1 MKKTKNRKKVYIG
14 LSIDILHHGHINL
27 INNAKKYGDLIIGLY
42 TDKAIVQKKR
52 LPLISFE
59 NRKKILKSISGVKRI
74 VPQNDWEYCNN
85 LKKIKPDIM
94 VHGDDWKLYE
104 KSLRIKTIKTLKKIG
119 AKLIEIPFTKNI
131 SSSALSERMFSQNML
146 PVNRMS
152 SLKKMI
158 ESEKFCRI
166 IETHSPL
173 AALIAEN
180 TFLQNKDGSKN
191 EFDGFWSSSLT
202 DSTLKGKPDIEVLG
216 INQRL
221 TNIGEIF
228 DITSKPLIM
237 DIDTGG
243 KLEHFEINIKT
254 IQKAGVSAIIM
265 EDKKGLKKNS
275 LFGLKVKQ
283 EQDSIKSFSKKIKTG
298 KKVSNSEFM
307 IIARIESLILNK
319 TVSDAFKRA
328 KAYVA
333 AGADGIMI
341 HSKEKNPKEI
351 FKFSKIFKRKFP
363 NIPLVAVPSSY
374 NKVTEKQLIE
384 NGFNIVIYANHLLR
398 ASYPAMKKTILSILK
413 NKRSYEIDNE
423 LMSIKNILELIPGT
437 K

>member
-1 MKKTKNRKKVYIG
+1 MKKTKNKKVYIG

-27 INNAKKYGDLIIGLY
+27 INEARKYGDLTVGLY
-42 TDKAIVQKKR
+42 TDRAILQKKR
-52 LPLISFE
+52 LPLISYK
-59 NRKKILKSISGVKRI
+59 NRKKILKNINGIKKI
-74 VPQNDWEYCNN
+74 IPQEEWEYCNN
-85 LKKIKPDIM
+85 LKKIKPDFM
-94 VHGDDWKLYE
+94 VHGDDWKLNE
-104 KSLRIKTIKTLKKIG
+104 KNLRSKTIQTLKKIN

-131 SSSALSERMFSQNML
+131 SSSALGERMFSQNML
-146 PVNRMS
+146 PSNRMS
-152 SLKKMI
+152 SLKRMI
-158 ESEKFCRI
+158 DSGKFCRI

-173 AALIAEN
+173 SALIVEN
-180 TFLQNKDGSKN
+180 TFLLNKDGSKN

-221 TNIGEIF
+221 LNINEIF

-237 DIDTGG
+237 DVDTGG
-243 KLEHFEINIKT
+243 KLEHFEINVKT
-254 IQKAGVSAIIM
+254 IQNAGISALII

-275 LFGLKVKQ
+275 LFGLDVKQ
-283 EQDSIKSFSKKIKTG
+283 EQDSIKSFSKKIKAG

-319 TVSDAFKRA
+319 TVSDAYKRA
-328 KAYVA
+328 KAYIS

-341 HSKEKNPKEI
+341 HSKQKTAKEI
-351 FKFSKIFKRKFP
+351 FKFSKIFKKNFP

-374 NKVTEKQLIE
+374 NKVTEKQLID
-384 NGFNIVIYANHLLR
+384 NGFNVVIYANHLLR
-398 ASYPAMKKTILSILK
+398 ASYPAMKKTIISILK
-413 NKRSYEIDNE
+413 NNRSFEIDKE
-423 LMSIKNILELIPGT
+423 LLSIKNILELIPGT

>member
-1 MKKTKNRKKVYIG
+1 MKKIKNKIVYIG

-27 INNAKKYGDLIIGLY
+27 INEAQKYGDLIVGLY
-42 TDKAIVQKKR
+42 TDRAIVQKKR
-52 LPLISFE
+52 LPLISYE
-59 NRKKILKSISGVKRI
+59 NRKKILKNINGIKKI

-85 LKKIKPDIM
+85 LKKIKPDFM
-94 VHGDDWKLYE
+94 VHGDDWKLKE
-104 KSLRIKTIKTLKKIG
+104 KNLRSKTIKTLKKINS
-119 AKLIEIPFTKNI
+119 KLIEIPFTKNI
-131 SSSALSERMFSQNML
+131 SSSALSDRMFSQNMI
-146 PVNRMS
+146 PVTRMS
-152 SLKKMI
+152 SLKRMI
-158 ESEKFCRI
+158 ESGKFCRI

-173 AALIAEN
+173 SALIAEN

-202 DSTLKGKPDIEVLG
+202 DSTLKGKPDIEILG

-221 TNIGEIF
+221 SNINEIF

-237 DIDTGG
+237 DVDTGG
-243 KLEHFEINIKT
+243 KLEHFEINVKT
-254 IQKAGVSAIIM
+254 IQNAGVSALIV

-275 LFGLKVKQ
+275 LFGLDVKQ
-283 EQDSIKSFSKKIKTG
+283 EQDSIKSFSKKIKIG

-307 IIARIESLILNK
+307 IVARIESLILNK
-319 TVSDAFKRA
+319 TVSDAYKRA
-328 KAYVA
+328 KAYVS

-341 HSKEKNPKEI
+341 HSKQKTPEEI
-351 FKFSKIFKRKFP
+351 FKFSKIFKKNFP
-363 NIPLVAVPSSY
+363 NTPLIAVPSSY
-374 NKVTEKQLIE
+374 NKVTEKQLID
-384 NGFNIVIYANHLLR
+384 NGFNVVIYANHLLR
-398 ASYPAMKKTILSILK
+398 ASYPAMKRTITSILK

>member
-1 MKKTKNRKKVYIG
+1 MKKIKSKKVYIG

-27 INNAKKYGDLIIGLY
+27 INEARKYGDLIVGLY

-52 LPLISFE
+52 LPLISYE
-59 NRKKILKSISGVKRI
+59 NRKKILKNINGIKKI

-85 LKKIKPDIM
+85 LKKIKPDFM
-94 VHGDDWKLYE
+94 VHGDDWKLNE
-104 KSLRIKTIKTLKKIG
+104 KNLRSKTIKTLKKIN

-146 PVNRMS
+146 PSTRMS
-152 SLKKMI
+152 SLRRMI
-158 ESEKFCRI
+158 ESGKFCRI

-173 AALIAEN
+173 SALIAEN
-180 TFLQNKDGSKN
+180 TFLQNKNGSKN

-221 TNIGEIF
+221 LNINEIF

-237 DIDTGG
+237 DVDTGG
-243 KLEHFEINIKT
+243 KLEHFEINVKT
-254 IQKAGVSAIIM
+254 IQKAGISALIV

-275 LFGLKVKQ
+275 LFGLDVKQ
-283 EQDSIKSFSKKIKTG
+283 EQDSIKSFSKKIKIG

-319 TVSDAFKRA
+319 TVSDAYKRA
-328 KAYVA
+328 KAYIS

-341 HSKEKNPKEI
+341 HSKQKTPREI
-351 FKFSKIFKRKFP
+351 FKFSKLFKKNFP

-374 NKVTEKQLIE
+374 NKVTEKQLID
-384 NGFNIVIYANHLLR
+384 NGFNVVIYANHLLR
-398 ASYPAMKKTILSILK
+398 ASYPAMKKTITSILK